1 MQCKVWNDSNFT
13 WREKFKNKEIVI
25 EPHSY
30 IMMNR
35 DDAVDFEGKFVVPKL
50 DANRQ
55 IVPES
60 QKMIR
65 VEGAYGPHL
74 YEKKPEARRFVCQAD
89 GREFASEAELND
101 YVKANWRTSMS
112 EPDSLD
118 EQAPRKRGRP
128 PKNATSTEGL

>member
-55 IVPES
+55 IMPES

-74 YEKKPEARRFVCQAD
+74 YEKQPEAKRFICQAD
-89 GREFASEAELND
+89 GREFATEKALNE
-101 YVKANWRTSMS
+101 YVKANWRGSMS
-112 EPDSLD
+112 EPESLD
-118 EQAPRKRGRP
+118 ETAPRKRGRP
-128 PKNATSTEGL
+128 PKNATTEGV